1 MEVNAILLL
10 IFLVLVIIY
19 MIIEIAHAV
28 WSWKK
33 EKALIRRQADLMLR
47 MKRVTTTIDDLRK
60 GYGLP
65 PIGGEISDD

>member
-1 MEVNAILLL
+1 MELNAILLL
-10 IFLVLVIIY
+10 IFLVLAIIY
-19 MIIEIAHAV
+19 MIIEIVRAV

-33 EKALIRRQADLMLR
+33 EKALVRRQEDLMLR

-65 PIGGEISDD
+65 PIGEEESDE